1 MSERYNP
8 HSMQKQARKWP
19 VSLSI
24 EALPKDINA
33 RFEQSRSGDFT
44 QAINPMPVPAGVS
57 PEIADEYGVD
67 CCRLAVIVAQGQQ
80 VELKFFDSTFKW
92 LSRLYADLHSRPT
105 GAFVPALW
113 LEMFLQGKD
122 MACSRNNIHAA
133 LARLRLATKLS
144 RLNSDL
150 PDLFI
155 NLAAICLYPF
165 APVFSLSLLAELPQK
180 KNMQTIIAELDDLQ
194 PIRFCLE
201 NGGWHWGVFQ
211 RRAFAINPLQSLLQ
225 RKWVSKA
232 CQGQKTKLKETD
244 EGLIIC
250 LN

>member
-1 MSERYNP
+1 
-8 HSMQKQARKWP
+8 MQKQARKWP

-24 EALPKDINA
+24 DAFAQDMTA
-33 RFEQSRSGDFT
+33 RFEQSWYGDFT
-44 QAINPMPVPAGVS
+44 LAINPMLVPAGVN
-57 PEIADEYGVD
+57 PETAEEYGVD
-67 CCRLAVIVAQGQQ
+67 CCRLAVIVAQGQP

-92 LSRLYADLHSRPT
+92 LSRLYADFHSQAT
-105 GAFVPALW
+105 KSFVPALW

-122 MACSRNNIHAA
+122 MACTRNNLHAA
-133 LARLRLATKLS
+133 LARLRLAAKLS
-144 RLNSDL
+144 RLSSDL

-155 NLAAICLYPF
+155 NLTAICLYPF

-180 KNMQTIIAELDDLQ
+180 RNMQTIISELDDLQ
-194 PIRFCLE
+194 PVRFCLE

-211 RRAFAINPLQSLLQ
+211 RRSFAADPMQNLLQ

-232 CQGQKTKLKETD
+232 CQGQKPKLKETN